1 MRAAFYEASSFD
13 HALSSWDVM
22 FNRADYFNQPLSTW
36 DVSNAK
42 QMSYMFFGA
51 FFFGQNLC
59 DWGSLVNV
67 SDTPEVD
74 VTGLLEGVAVKMPQN
89 HPQHPPAGANPVPRN
104 MTKIYIYII
113 TQSLHL
119 VLQCIL
125 LL

>member
-74 VTGLLEGVAVKMPQN
+74 VTGLWREWLSRCHRTILN
-89 HPQHPPAGANPVPRN
+89 
-104 MTKIYIYII
+104 
-113 TQSLHL
+113 
-119 VLQCIL
+119 IL
-125 LL
+125 LLLPTLFLGI